1 MNRDKVLTACTA
13 LVGVAAVV
21 ASFSTLAA
29 LAVFVGWGDRSAWL
43 LPVCIDALALGAGRV
58 WLSNRYDSEARR
70 FARAAS
76 MAALAVSVAGNA
88 VGHIVALD
96 NAPWWK
102 VALAVLV
109 GAVPPVALAAVGH
122 LMTLSARPQDEA
134 KPSPAPVPAPVASPA
149 PAPVVSPAPVPV
161 PSPARVPVPSA
172 GPAPVPVAS
181 PAPVPVPPASPAPV
195 PVRRP
200 TPVPASTMPED
211 STGKDKARALWDDA
225 PEGKKPSGAALAR
238 HAGVD
243 ASLGRRWRREWE
255 TELVPA

>member
-1 MNRDKVLTACTA
+1 MNGRDKVLTLCTA

-58 WLSNRYDSEARR
+58 WLSERYDTEARGY
-70 FARAAS
+70 AKNAS

-96 NAPWWK
+96 SAAWWK

-122 LMTLSARPQDEA
+122 LMTLSARPQD
-134 KPSPAPVPAPVASPA
+134 KPKPRPARVPVPAAG
-149 PAPVVSPAPVPV
+149 PAPVPV
-161 PSPARVPVPSA
+161 PSPAPVPVPPI
-172 GPAPVPVAS
+172 GPAPVPVAGPARVPVPPTGPAPS
-181 PAPVPVPPASPAPV
+181 PAPVPP
-195 PVRRP
+195 
-200 TPVPASTMPED
+200 STTAQD
-211 STGKDKARALWDDA
+211 STGRDKARALWDAAGD
-225 PEGKKPSGAALAR
+225 KKPSGAALAR

-255 TELVPA
+255 DELVPA